1 MASSQTI
8 QLITEYASA
17 TRDDYCFTAAAV
29 MFTYDA
35 ILTTGDDVRCF
46 WGRRVTGAAVLFWLN
61 KYLTILLCFWSISG
75 DLKICAI
82 SSQGTSAMFYVLFLP
97 AAAFTGMRVY
107 ALSKSLLLSSAAFVL
122 CTVPLGI
129 NLAVFHFGLTGE
141 NVPLLGCTIVTIVSR
156 SCLIAGDFL
165 ALCVTLVTLYRRY
178 AAIRHAGAPKATLS
192 NVLLVDG
199 DILVVLNV
207 LHLAFTLISFDLP
220 FLEDA
225 GDLGQFVTII
235 SPLLI
240 SRFLLHLQSAN
251 LRTIGRGS
259 SQALM
264 TSHDSSIIFERVV
277 GPIGAS
283 ITSDDYLDLEEDSD
297 CGEAAN
303 DEGVEPK

>member
-1 MASSQTI
+1 
-8 QLITEYASA
+8 
-17 TRDDYCFTAAAV
+17 

-141 NVPLLGCTIVTIVSR
+141 NVPLLGCDVVENVPLNIAKIVTIVSR

-199 DILVVLNV
+199 TIYFLILVVLNV
-207 LHLAFTLISFDLP
+207 LHLAFTLISLDLP

>member
-75 DLKICAI
+75 DLKM
-82 SSQGTSAMFYVLFLP
+82 SDKGTSAMFYVLFLP
-97 AAAFTGMRVY
+97 AAGMRVY

-129 NLAVFHFGLTGE
+129 NLAVFHFGLT
-141 NVPLLGCTIVTIVSR
+141 VTIVSR

-199 DILVVLNV
+199 TIYFLILVVLNV